1 MRTRTDSAPPHSSP
15 RWAAPYI
22 TRRQLIATGLVSR
35 TTLAREQ
42 ERGAL
47 IPFGRRG
54 GHGPVV
60 YRTEDVDRWLAGDV
74 PGATTTARPAPPA
87 VLRRRPADG
96 GNAAALARL
105 DEIARNGGR
114 R

>member
-1 MRTRTDSAPPHSSP
+1 MAIHHDTTAPRTPT
-15 RWAAPYI
+15 RWASPYV
-22 TRRQLIATGLVSR
+22 TRKQLVATGLASR
-35 TTLAREQ
+35 STLAREH

-54 GHGPVV
+54 GRGPVV

-74 PGATTTARPAPPA
+74 PAASTTTRPAPVA
-87 VLRRRPADG
+87 LRRRTASADT
-96 GNAAALARL
+96 AAALARL
-105 DEIARNGGR
+105 DEIRKGDR